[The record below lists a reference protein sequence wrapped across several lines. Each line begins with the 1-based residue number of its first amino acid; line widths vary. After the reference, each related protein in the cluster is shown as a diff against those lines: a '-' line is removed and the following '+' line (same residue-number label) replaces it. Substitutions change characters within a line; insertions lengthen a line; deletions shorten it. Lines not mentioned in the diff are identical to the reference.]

1 MIEIFDM
8 DIFLRDW
15 KFQIPLSAYIPFLVF
30 LAGGLISWL
39 GRLDYLAMEWAKSEA
54 LQGGVKRSFRKLIY
68 NGVSFLNYIR
78 NLDEA
83 YKCAR
88 CRRRM
93 TRKSFTYCAT
103 CVRLYGKKLT
113 VKKS

>member
-54 LQGGVKRSFRKLIY
+54 L
-68 NGVSFLNYIR
+68 
-78 NLDEA
+78 
-83 YKCAR
+83 
-88 CRRRM
+88 
-93 TRKSFTYCAT
+93 
-103 CVRLYGKKLT
+103 
-113 VKKS
+113 